1 VIASLTGV
9 IRAASR
15 DVLVVDVNGVG
26 YAVNVIPSVAASHD
40 IGDSIDLLTT
50 LIVREDSMTLF
61 GFQAAQ
67 ELSVFESLLTVS
79 GVGPK
84 SALGVLSNL
93 SPAEV
98 FGAVSDEDDSVFRRV
113 SGIGPKTAKLIIVQL
128 GGRLTSVVEDS
139 AVERPRA
146 VQISTLEQVTQAL
159 VGLGWPE
166 RVARDAVEGVG
177 ARTDATVAEVLKLTL
192 SSLAH
197 GARP

>member
-1 VIASLTGV
+1 
-9 IRAASR
+9 
-15 DVLVVDVNGVG
+15 
-26 YAVNVIPSVAASHD
+26 VNVIPSVAASHD